1 MQDARDRD
9 VVDAKDPVDGHVMAG
24 SGSQQMAYLL
34 RSEPITLLQLM
45 MRPKSSLDWCFLAQ
59 CLNGAVEVPVPARGA
74 LCRNWDIFFRPVS
87 ALGAPYW
94 HGDDLGT
101 DTSQCQHWTPSAGT
115 GPVPKWGLTYILAK
129 KSARTILV
137 KIPTAAD
144 TLYLTNSEALQ
155 L

>member
-59 CLNGAVEVPVPARGA
+59 CLNGAVEVPVPARGEKSRPVPA
-74 LCRNWDIFFRPVS
+74 RGRCHDGTQHIQYLWIRIFF
-87 ALGAPYW
+87 
-94 HGDDLGT
+94 
-101 DTSQCQHWTPSAGT
+101 
-115 GPVPKWGLTYILAK
+115 
-129 KSARTILV
+129 
-137 KIPTAAD
+137 
-144 TLYLTNSEALQ
+144 TNSLVFDSD
-155 L
+155 LVLDPILNIISLS

>member
-59 CLNGAVEVPVPARGA
+59 CLNGAVEVPVPARGEKS
-74 LCRNWDIFFRPVS
+74 RPVP
-87 ALGAPYW
+87 ARGRC
-94 HGDDLGT
+94 HDGT
-101 DTSQCQHWTPSAGT
+101 QHIRTLIQII
-115 GPVPKWGLTYILAK
+115 LTF
-129 KSARTILV
+129 
-137 KIPTAAD
+137 
-144 TLYLTNSEALQ
+144 
-155 L
+155 